1 MWFYFL
7 LYIPVSLLS
16 ILIWHFFLS
25 RYKNIAWYF
34 FYLFVIF
41 ASAWFIFY
49 FLFFSGIYTDQNI
62 LLSVS
67 RIAFATGIIS
77 VYNLVL
83 FFKYFDPIEKP
94 VPIKKLIL
102 AFFVYILFFLYTVF
116 TDHIIAGLTFSQSDW
131 VYREV
136 YWNHYAIIP
145 ILYTIFFLLFI
156 YYGFWYSEKF
166 SLLSRLR
173 LRNIVLAICISISIL
188 VLLQLILP
196 YFWIWIL
203 EKEIILIYLFFVIYA
218 TYNIRRY
225 YFSPLHQEYG
235 IVKIVIVFASFIVA
249 IVLLNIFKY
258 FFIHA
263 PFYIESFWWAR
274 DQYSL
279 IDSFIVI
286 ILFFNVYIFLS
297 KMLLT
302 NNSEQKLKIEIDIIK
317 QRLSDTTTLDLFHRV
332 LLSEIKR
339 IFKTTSTK
347 IYLYENTDIQY
358 PELKKYFL
366 NNPQQIIFINDALF
380 IEEHKTYYNKKNI
393 LEELQWDIMFVFP
406 ILNSQ
411 WNIFGLYFIGKKP
424 LWDFYTS
431 HEINLLFGLVRFLA
445 LHLKYL
451 DTYEKIQ
458 NYSVHLDQIID
469 DKTIEYNDLI
479 NKQKEFISM
488 ISHEVRSPIGATIF
502 HVDNLLD
509 DIDDGKIWPEGTRDA
524 IKNIWDQLIHMGDLL
539 KKLFSIQCFDTK
551 NVVLIKEKTQIGC
564 LLEKEFSLYSR
575 MYENIHFIKK
585 ISGDIWSVNI
595 DKVHFHQVL
604 VNLLENAIKFTN
616 PKNPMILIESYK
628 DQEFFYLN
636 IEDNWEGYWDI
647 DPSIIFEKYSTWNHA
662 KLWLGM
668 WLYLCKRIVN
678 MHEWV
683 ITAEYGSILGWA
695 SFVIRLPLS

>member
-1 MWFYFL
+1 
-7 LYIPVSLLS
+7 
-16 ILIWHFFLS
+16 
-25 RYKNIAWYF
+25 
-34 FYLFVIF
+34 
-41 ASAWFIFY
+41 
-49 FLFFSGIYTDQNI
+49 
-62 LLSVS
+62 
-67 RIAFATGIIS
+67 
-77 VYNLVL
+77 
-83 FFKYFDPIEKP
+83 
-94 VPIKKLIL
+94 
-102 AFFVYILFFLYTVF
+102 
-116 TDHIIAGLTFSQSDW
+116 
-131 VYREV
+131 
-136 YWNHYAIIP
+136 
-145 ILYTIFFLLFI
+145 
-156 YYGFWYSEKF
+156 
-166 SLLSRLR
+166 
-173 LRNIVLAICISISIL
+173 
-188 VLLQLILP
+188 
-196 YFWIWIL
+196 
-203 EKEIILIYLFFVIYA
+203 
-218 TYNIRRY
+218 
-225 YFSPLHQEYG
+225 
-235 IVKIVIVFASFIVA
+235 
-249 IVLLNIFKY
+249 
-258 FFIHA
+258 
-263 PFYIESFWWAR
+263 
-274 DQYSL
+274 
-279 IDSFIVI
+279 
-286 ILFFNVYIFLS
+286 
-297 KMLLT
+297 MLLT

-393 LEELQWDIMFVFP
+393 LEELQGDIMFVFP

-411 WNIFGLYFIGKKP
+411 GNIFGLYFIGKKP
-424 LWDFYTS
+424 LGDFYTS

-509 DIDDGKIWPEGTRDA
+509 DIDDGKIGPEGTRDA
-524 IKNIWDQLIHMGDLL
+524 IKNIGDQLIHMGDLL

-585 ISGDIWSVNI
+585 ISGDIGSVNI

-636 IEDNWEGYWDI
+636 IEDNGEGYGDI
-647 DPSIIFEKYSTWNHA
+647 DPSIIFEKYSTGNHA
-662 KLWLGM
+662 KL
-668 WLYLCKRIVN
+668 
-678 MHEWV
+678 
-683 ITAEYGSILGWA
+683 
-695 SFVIRLPLS
+695 